1 MRIQGGNIFTE
12 KGEFKKGDLTVF
24 GGKIEELNFTL
35 YENTTG
41 VVDDEQVID
50 ARDLY
55 VLPGLVDIH
64 MHGAVDVDFCDA
76 TTEELA
82 AIEDYQVQN
91 GITTI
96 FPATMTLPEEKLCRI
111 LEMAANF
118 VGKHSQGAICGI
130 TMEGP
135 FLSCKKKG
143 AQEEQYICAPDVTLF
158 KALQQKS
165 GDLIYQVAIAPEV
178 KGAMEFIR
186 EISKQTVVS
195 LAHSAADYE
204 TAKKAFM
211 EGANH
216 VTHLFN
222 GMEPFLHREP
232 GIVGAASDNHN
243 VFVELICDGVHI
255 HPSMVRA
262 MFKMFGAD
270 RICMISDS
278 ISATGMMDGEYTL
291 GGQKVIKKDKM
302 ATLENGTIAGSV
314 CNLYDCLKTSVQQM
328 KIPLEEAILAC
339 TKNPAKSLK
348 ADNKCGILKEG
359 RNADILILDKDLNI
373 KYVIKNG
380 QIITGR
386 GYNV

>member
-111 LEMAANF
+111 LETAANF

-143 AQEEQYICAPDVTLF
+143 AQEEQYICAPDMSLF

>member
-1 MRIQGGNIFTE
+1 MKIQGGYIFTKE
-12 KGEFKKGDLTVF
+12 GVFRKGNLTVSCE
-24 GGKIEELNFTL
+24 KITELNF
-35 YENTTG
+35 EPCKGTTTKVNG
-41 VVDDEQVID
+41 EQVID
-50 ARDLY
+50 AKDLY

-64 MHGAVDVDFCDA
+64 MHGAVNVDFCDA

-91 GITTI
+91 GVTTI
-96 FPATMTLPEEKLCRI
+96 FPATMTLPEEKLGCI
-111 LEMAANF
+111 LETAANF
-118 VGKHSQGAICGI
+118 VRQHSQGAIYGI

-135 FLSCKKKG
+135 FLSSKKRG

-165 GDLIYQVAIAPEV
+165 GNLISQVAIAPEV

-186 EISKQTVVS
+186 EISKEAVVS

-204 TAKKAFM
+204 TAKKAFS

-255 HPSMVRA
+255 HPAMVRA
-262 MFKMFGAD
+262 MFRLFGAD

-278 ISATGMMDGEYTL
+278 ISATGMVDGEYTL
-291 GGQKVIKKDKM
+291 GGQKVIKKDKR

-314 CNLYDCLKTSVQQM
+314 CNLYECLKTTVLEM
-328 KIPLEEAILAC
+328 GIPLEEAILAC
-339 TKNPAKSLK
+339 TKTPAKSLK
-348 ADNKCGILKEG
+348 ADNQCGMLKEG

-380 QIITGR
+380 QIIIGN
-386 GYNV
+386 GYHV